1 MNAAKE
7 DVLISDQ
14 NMTSSDITDPPT
26 TSNKDDLG
34 DMTFCMS
41 NYAKEALKMMYM
53 MRQHHMLTDVVL
65 EVEQELFHVHK
76 VVLSSASPYFKAM
89 FTGGLK
95 ESEMSRVK
103 LQGVS
108 LISSMGITILRFN
121 DYFPGLSNVNFT
133 NYFIHVYWKN
143 SCYRSHRLSASSC
156 SNNVSSS
163 QCDRSM
169 LCFPRTSIGSHQC
182 HWYC

>member
-1 MNAAKE
+1 MNATEE

-14 NMTSSDITDPPT
+14 NMTSSYITDPPST
-26 TSNKDDLG
+26 TNKDDLG

-103 LQGVS
+103 LQGV
-108 LISSMGITILRFN
+108 GFN
-121 DYFPGLSNVNFT
+121 QLFYV
-133 NYFIHVYWKN
+133 
-143 SCYRSHRLSASSC
+143 
-156 SNNVSSS
+156 
-163 QCDRSM
+163 
-169 LCFPRTSIGSHQC
+169 
-182 HWYC
+182 

>member
-1 MNAAKE
+1 MNADQE

-108 LISSMGITILRFN
+108 FLFKVLSERLPFLSILSRFVQCQ
-121 DYFPGLSNVNFT
+121 FPV
-133 NYFIHVYWKN
+133 
-143 SCYRSHRLSASSC
+143 
-156 SNNVSSS
+156 
-163 QCDRSM
+163 
-169 LCFPRTSIGSHQC
+169 
-182 HWYC
+182 